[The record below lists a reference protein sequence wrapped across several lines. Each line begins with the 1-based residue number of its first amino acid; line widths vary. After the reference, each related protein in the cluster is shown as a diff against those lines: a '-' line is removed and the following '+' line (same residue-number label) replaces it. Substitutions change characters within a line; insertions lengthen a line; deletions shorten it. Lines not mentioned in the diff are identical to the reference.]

1 MRPRAITNRPYDGAV
16 LRAIANRPY
25 ETAVVRYAGDCKSTV
40 WGRFARCGLAAWI
53 WFLYDTQLLRGGA
66 IGLIGLPLCECFL
79 SMQQDRY
86 A

>member
-1 MRPRAITNRPYDGAV
+1 MRAIVNLQFGA
-16 LRAIANRPY
+16 
-25 ETAVVRYAGDCKSTV
+25 
-40 WGRFARCGLAAWI
+40 RFARCGLAVWL

-66 IGLIGLPLCECFL
+66 IGLIGLPLCGCFL